1 VAEQRISPWYLSMIN
16 YKTEEE
22 IELIRQS
29 ALVLSKAHGEIA
41 RLIKEGV
48 STISLD
54 KRAEE
59 FIKDHKALPSFKN
72 YNGFPYSLCISVNST
87 VVHGFPSSYELRDGD
102 VISVDCGVL
111 LDGFH
116 SDSAYTHAVGNV
128 TEEVANLLTVTKES
142 LYKGIEQAV
151 VGSRMGDIGFAV
163 QKHAESYG
171 YSVVR
176 ELVGHGIGK
185 SLHESPEVP
194 NYGKRGQGMKLLNG
208 LVLAIEPMIN
218 LGVRHI
224 VQEDD
229 GWTIRTRDNKPSAH
243 FEHTVVVR
251 NDKAEI
257 LTTFEYIEQAKQ

>member
-1 VAEQRISPWYLSMIN
+1 MVF

-29 ALVLSKAHGEIA
+29 ALILSKAHGEIA
-41 RLIKEGV
+41 LLIKEGV
-48 STISLD
+48 STATLD

-59 FIKDHKALPSFKN
+59 FINDNGAVPSFKN

-87 VVHGFPSSYELRDGD
+87 VVHGMPGNYILNDGD
-102 VISVDCGVL
+102 VISVDAGVYYK
-111 LDGFH
+111 GFH
-116 SDSAYTHAVGNV
+116 SDCAYTHAVGEV
-128 TEEVANLLTVTKES
+128 SEEVAQLLTVTKES
-142 LYKGIEQAV
+142 LYRGIDKAV
-151 VGSRMGDIGFAV
+151 VGSRIGDVGFAI
-163 QKHAESYG
+163 QQYAESFGYG
-171 YSVVR
+171 VVR

-194 NYGKRGQGMKLLNG
+194 NYGKRGQGLRLQDG

-218 LGVRHI
+218 LGTRYI

-243 FEHTVVVR
+243 FEHTVVIR
-251 NDKAEI
+251 KDKAEV
-257 LTTFEYIEQAKQ
+257 LTTFDYIDKVKNQ

>member
-1 VAEQRISPWYLSMIN
+1 MVF

-29 ALVLSKAHGEIA
+29 ALILSKAHGEIA
-41 RLIKEGV
+41 LLIKEGV
-48 STISLD
+48 STATLD

-59 FIKDHKALPSFKN
+59 FINDNGAVPSFKN

-87 VVHGFPSSYELRDGD
+87 VVHGMPGNYILNDGD
-102 VISVDCGVL
+102 VISVDAGVYYK
-111 LDGFH
+111 GFH
-116 SDSAYTHAVGNV
+116 SDCAYTHAVGEV
-128 TEEVANLLTVTKES
+128 SEEVAQLLTVTKES
-142 LYKGIEQAV
+142 LYKGIDKAV
-151 VGSRMGDIGFAV
+151 VGSRIGDVGFAI
-163 QKHAESYG
+163 QQYAESFGYG
-171 YSVVR
+171 VVR

-194 NYGKRGQGMKLLNG
+194 NYGKRGQGLRLQDG

-218 LGVRHI
+218 LGTRYI

-243 FEHTVVVR
+243 FEHTVVIR
-251 NDKAEI
+251 KDKAEV
-257 LTTFEYIEQAKQ
+257 LTTFDYIDKVKNQ